1 MRTMNAKQVAATLGC
16 SLSTVYRRARAGL
29 LKAVKAR
36 FRWVISL
43 DEAALIRAAVRAYR
57 ERPAS
62 YSPQDLTASGL
73 RSQAA
78 IDTLAAI
85 GGQGALIRDLFNEGY
100 GRVDGFIGGRRVT
113 RVEVAALSARLDAIA
128 A

>member
-1 MRTMNAKQVAATLGC
+1 MRTMSAKAAAAALGC

-29 LKAVKAR
+29 LRAVKAG

-43 DEAALIRAAVRAYR
+43 DEQALIRAAVRAYR
-57 ERPAS
+57 ARPAS

-73 RSQAA
+73 RAQAA

-85 GGQGALIRDLFNEGY
+85 GGQGALIRDLFAEGY
-100 GRVDGFIGGRRVT
+100 GRVDGYMGGRKVT
-113 RVEVAALSARLDAIA
+113 GAEVAALSARLDAIA